1 MHAPPKSLIVYASAP
16 DEAVLGET
24 KNDRNDI
31 FIENL
36 LKYIGQP
43 NQDIEEMMRQ
53 VSDNVNNKTDDFQ
66 VPYRSTS
73 LTEKIYLV
81 ITSTQECYSTAW
93 LKSIISG
100 STQPKLQST
109 DINIL
114 LVSEAGN
121 GKKTWIN
128 EFANYLTCNTLDA
141 ALNGEIQ
148 VVRPFEFFIFDPT
161 TQKEFKT
168 SFSAPNRNILP
179 NDHQIMLKQNCPTY
193 NFTVAKRSLRLI
205 DTPSMCDNDSMFEYI
220 KNIEH
225 IFMYISQYK
234 HLKGICF

>member
-81 ITSTQECYSTAW
+81 ITSTQ
-93 LKSIISG
+93 
-100 STQPKLQST
+100 
-109 DINIL
+109 
-114 LVSEAGN
+114 
-121 GKKTWIN
+121 
-128 EFANYLTCNTLDA
+128 
-141 ALNGEIQ
+141 
-148 VVRPFEFFIFDPT
+148 
-161 TQKEFKT
+161 
-168 SFSAPNRNILP
+168 
-179 NDHQIMLKQNCPTY
+179 
-193 NFTVAKRSLRLI
+193 
-205 DTPSMCDNDSMFEYI
+205 
-220 KNIEH
+220 
-225 IFMYISQYK
+225 
-234 HLKGICF
+234 